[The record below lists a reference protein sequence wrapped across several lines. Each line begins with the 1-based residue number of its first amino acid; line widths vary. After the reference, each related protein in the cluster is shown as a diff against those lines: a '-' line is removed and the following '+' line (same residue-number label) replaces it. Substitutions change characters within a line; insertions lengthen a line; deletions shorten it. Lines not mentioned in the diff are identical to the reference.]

1 MHRTF
6 ATLLAAAALVAS
18 LLLATSPSALGA
30 RATTLAG
37 PATCSGS
44 ISPGDYSSLLVKGVC
59 FGPAKGLVRVSGRV
73 TVAAGAALL
82 ANYPSPKKGAPEG
95 DATWRI
101 GGGVTVTSGATFIMG
116 CEAAFGCQL
125 TTSDTIAGG
134 ITARGALSVIV
145 HATAIEGRVFVSGG
159 GGGRQCVP
167 TGVFKMIGQ
176 PPYTD
181 FEDNTVK
188 GNLRVSDLASCWLGV
203 ARDAVDGN
211 VTIAKNELADPDAI
225 EILSNGIVGSLR
237 CSGNSMVWDSAE
249 ASFGQTT
256 LYPRVAE
263 PNSVVGSRLGQCVL
277 ASPATEG
284 GEPGPGPF

>member
-1 MHRTF
+1 MRRTLPS
-6 ATLLAAAALVAS
+6 LLAAAALAGSLTLVVA
-18 LLLATSPSALGA
+18 PSALGA
-30 RATTLAG
+30 ETSRLAG

-44 ISPGDYSSLLVKGVC
+44 ISPGHYTSLVVKGVC
-59 FGPAKGLVRVSGRV
+59 FGPAKGLVSVSGRV

-82 ANYPSPKKGAPEG
+82 GNYPSPKKGAPEG

-101 GGGVTVTSGATFIMG
+101 GGGVTVASGGTFIMG

-125 TTSDTIAGG
+125 TTSDAIDGG
-134 ITARGALSVIV
+134 ITARDALSVIV
-145 HATAIEGRVFVSGG
+145 HATAIQGRVFVSGG
-159 GGGRQCVP
+159 GGGEKCVP

-188 GNLRVSDLASCWLGV
+188 GNLRVSDLASCWLGI

-211 VTIAKNELADPDAI
+211 VTIAKDQLADPDAI
-225 EILSNGIVGSLR
+225 EILSNAIVGSLR
-237 CSGNSMVWDSAE
+237 CTANSRVWDSAE
-249 ASFGQTT
+249 ASFGQTS
-256 LYPRVAE
+256 LYPRIAE
-263 PNSVVGSRLGQCVL
+263 PNSVVGDRLGQCVL

-284 GEPGPGPF
+284 GQPGPGPF

>member
-1 MHRTF
+1 MRRTLPS
-6 ATLLAAAALVAS
+6 LLAAAALAGS
-18 LLLATSPSALGA
+18 FTLAVGPSALGSE
-30 RATTLAG
+30 TSHLAG
-37 PATCSGS
+37 PATCSGPL
-44 ISPGDYSSLLVKGVC
+44 SPGDYSSLLVKGVC
-59 FGPAKGLVRVSGRV
+59 LGPAKGLVRVSGRV

-82 ANYPSPKKGAPEG
+82 GNYPSPKKGVPEG

-101 GGGVTVTSGATFIMG
+101 GGGVTVASGGTFIMG

-125 TTSDTIAGG
+125 TTADAIDGG

-167 TGVFKMIGQ
+167 IGVFKMVGE

-181 FEDNTVK
+181 FEDDSVK

-211 VTIAKNELADPDAI
+211 VTIAKNQLADPDAI
-225 EILSNGIVGSLR
+225 EILSNAIVGNLR
-237 CSGNSMVWDSAE
+237 CTANSRVWDSAE

-263 PNSVVGSRLGQCVL
+263 PNAVVGSRLGECVL